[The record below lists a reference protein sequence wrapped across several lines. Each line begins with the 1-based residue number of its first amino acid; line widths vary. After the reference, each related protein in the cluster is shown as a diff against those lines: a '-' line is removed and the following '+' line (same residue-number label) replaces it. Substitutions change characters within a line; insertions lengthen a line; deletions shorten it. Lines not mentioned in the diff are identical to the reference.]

1 MSAMRRR
8 GTLGMLALGWLAAS
22 PLLLHAGAALAQS
35 EQQHLVDRA
44 RIVVEEFQADQNLQR
59 MRVYMQNAYATL
71 IIPDLLK
78 AGFVLG
84 AEYGIGILLAR
95 DVTSGEWSDP
105 AFFEVIGGS
114 LGLQLGGKTSDVIL
128 TIMNQG
134 ALDKM
139 LTTNFKM
146 GTDASVAAGPV
157 GIGVGA
163 GTTVQFGEDIYVF
176 SRDKG
181 LYGGLS
187 IEGSWI
193 TPKSDWNKSY
203 YGQTV
208 ASRQILKDRMVAN
221 TGTAALRDQLTK
233 F

>member
-1 MSAMRRR
+1 MTAFHRRSAM
-8 GTLGMLALGWLAAS
+8 TMLALACTGTS
-22 PLLLHAGAALAQS
+22 TLLLRAGTALAQS

-71 IIPDLLK
+71 IVPDLLK
-78 AGFVLG
+78 LGIFVG
-84 AEYGIGILLAR
+84 AEYGTGVLLAR
-95 DVTSGEWSDP
+95 DVTSGEWSEP

-114 LGLQLGGKTSDVIL
+114 LGLQFGGKTSDVIL
-128 TIMNQG
+128 TVMNRG
-134 ALDKM
+134 AFDKM
-139 LTTNFKM
+139 LSTNFKM
-146 GTDASVAAGPV
+146 GTDASVAVGPV
-157 GIGVGA
+157 GIGIGA
-163 GTTVQFGEDIYVF
+163 GTTVQFGEDIYIF

-187 IEGSWI
+187 VEGSRI
-193 TPKSDWNKSY
+193 APKSDWNKLY

-208 ASRQILKDRMVAN
+208 SSIQILLERMVAH
-221 TGTAALRDQLTK
+221 TGTAELRQQLTK